1 MVQLTQN
8 NKIAVIA
15 VSIFVV
21 SFAAMLFFMDKDESS
36 PDFIQSNVL
45 ESTINSSG
53 DHGVYFSEGTHA
65 KVETEAGS
73 AENPENEKLEEAY
86 RTLSNQKEAPLFVLS
101 PEGNVKFLSKNFI
114 EKYGYELAKLKGKS
128 FFSYVYP
135 EDLPEFASAY
145 TSVLQSGKSLNG
157 VGPYRF
163 ENKDGSFSIHV
174 ASFLPV
180 VDENSKASEIVVYVK
195 DITSQIQDLA
205 EQTKEVFGETPTSD
219 ETPVS
224 DEKKD

>member
-21 SFAAMLFFMDKDESS
+21 SFAAMLFFMNKDEAS

-45 ESTINSSG
+45 ESTINNSG
-53 DHGVYFSEGTHA
+53 EHGVYFSEGGSG
-65 KVETEAGS
+65 KVGTEANLK
-73 AENPENEKLEEAY
+73 ENPESEKLEEAY
-86 RTLSNQKEAPLFVLS
+86 RSLSNQKEAPLFVLS

-114 EKYGYELAKLKGKS
+114 EKYGYKLAELSGKS

-135 EDLPEFASAY
+135 SDLPEFASAY
-145 TSVLQSGKSLNG
+145 TGVLQSGKSSNG

-163 ENKDGSFSIHV
+163 ENKDESFSIHV
-174 ASFLPV
+174 ASLLPV
-180 VDENSKASEIVVYVK
+180 VDEKSKVSEVVIYVK
-195 DITSQIQDLA
+195 DITSQIQDFA
-205 EQTKEVFGETPTSD
+205 EQTKKALDGTSVD
-219 ETPVS
+219 DKQNEENKS
-224 DEKKD
+224 